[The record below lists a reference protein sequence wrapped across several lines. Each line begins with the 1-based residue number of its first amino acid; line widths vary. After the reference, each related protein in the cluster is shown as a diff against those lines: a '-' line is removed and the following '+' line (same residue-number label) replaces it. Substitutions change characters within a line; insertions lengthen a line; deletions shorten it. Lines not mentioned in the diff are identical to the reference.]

1 MPTLGILVNFDLFF
15 SFTHAGFR
23 PGSRSTFLSGK
34 VAKTIDA
41 QSGQIRWDGRKGRAD
56 QLARLKQGPQ
66 DEQERPPLRPD

>member
-1 MPTLGILVNFDLFF
+1 MSNLRIIKNLGPF
-15 SFTHAGFR
+15 SQLTYAGFC
-23 PGSRSTFLSGK
+23 PGRRSTFLSGK

-41 QSGQIRWDGRKGRAD
+41 SLATSDGTDARGRAD